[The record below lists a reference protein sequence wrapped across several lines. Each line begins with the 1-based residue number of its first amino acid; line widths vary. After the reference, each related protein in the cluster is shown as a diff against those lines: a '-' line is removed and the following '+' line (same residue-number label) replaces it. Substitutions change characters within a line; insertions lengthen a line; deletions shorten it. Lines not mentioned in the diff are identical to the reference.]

1 MEICLNAE
9 AFFLLQD
16 LYLFFFLWLQ
26 MKKVHFCF
34 SDILTRYG

>member
-9 AFFLLQD
+9 AFF
-16 LYLFFFLWLQ
+16 YCKIFIFFFLWLQ

>member
-16 LYLFFFLWLQ
+16 LYFFFLWLQ